1 MSDKQHVYPA
11 DEFDKPEQG
20 PVGLHRGPRSFGARA
35 LPYLIVIIVAALCG
49 LGVFMWLSGTD
60 LLSGA
65 KSSSSASTTTSIA
78 KSADTSSSATSD
90 DTASPSETTS
100 ETASETPSE
109 AASPSESETASE
121 SPSES
126 SSPEATV
133 NRSSTVTVYNGT
145 NTSGLASKR
154 AATLTSAGYTS
165 VSARNPSNRSTLPS
179 TSTVWYRDESDLA
192 TAQDVAAQL
201 GISQIVQSQSID
213 TQIAVVL
220 MR

>member
-11 DEFDKPEQG
+11 DEFDKPGQG

-60 LLSGA
+60 LLSGT
-65 KSSSSASTTTSIA
+65 KSASSASTSVT
-78 KSADTSSSATSD
+78 KSADTSSSATESES
-90 DTASPSETTS
+90 ASPSETS
-100 ETASETPSE
+100 GETAGEETPSE
-109 AASPSESETASE
+109 SASPSESATASE

-126 SSPEATV
+126 ASSAATV
-133 NRSSTVTVYNGT
+133 DHSSTVIVYNGT
-145 NTSGLASKR
+145 STSGLASKR
-154 AATLTSAGYTS
+154 AATLTNAGYTS
-165 VSARNPSNRSTLPS
+165 VSAKNPNNRSTLPS

-220 MR
+220 MQ